1 MFRFERDALRL
12 PSANAFT
19 RERPIR
25 FQDVDAAGI
34 IFYPRAL
41 ELCHDVYVEFLSDV
55 GFPLHESLEG
65 SWIAPIRHA
74 EADYLR
80 PLRFGDHVEI
90 ALVAAHL
97 GPAAP
102 PSEVTIGY
110 RITSL
115 SDGEVAIVAQTV
127 HTFLDRQTF
136 RRTSIPDGLDRAFG
150 LFGAGNTS
158 VVTRE

>member
-65 SWIAPIRHA
+65 PWIAPIRHA

-80 PLRFGDHVEI
+80 PLRFGDSVEI

-102 PSEVTIGY
+102 PSEATIGY
-110 RITSL
+110 RISSL
-115 SDGEVAIVAQTV
+115 ADGEVAIVAQTV
-127 HTFLDRQTF
+127 HTFLDRETF
-136 RRTSIPDGLDRAFG
+136 RRAAIPEGLERAFG
-150 LFGAGNTS
+150 LLGTGSNSTL
-158 VVTRE
+158 VRE

>member
-12 PSANAFT
+12 PAANAFT

-41 ELCHDVYVEFLSDV
+41 ELCHDVYVEFLAEV
-55 GFPLHESLEG
+55 GFPLHESLAG
-65 SWIAPIRHA
+65 DWLAPIRHA

-90 ALVAAHL
+90 AIVAAHL

-102 PSEVTIGY
+102 PSEVTLGY

-127 HTFLDRQTF
+127 HTFLDRKSF
-136 RRTSIPDGLDRAFG
+136 RRTAIPDGLERVLGA
-150 LFGAGNTS
+150 FGAGNTS
-158 VVTRE
+158 LSMG